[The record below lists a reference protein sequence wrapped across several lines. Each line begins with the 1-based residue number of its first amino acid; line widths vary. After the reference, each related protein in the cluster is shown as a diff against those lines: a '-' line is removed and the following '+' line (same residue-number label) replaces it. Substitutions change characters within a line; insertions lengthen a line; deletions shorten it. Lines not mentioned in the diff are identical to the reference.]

1 MQSKNKTIATTARTR
16 EILNTYNLRAKKNFG
31 QNFLVD
37 ASVTGRMASTLRDDS
52 VVIEVGPGI
61 GSLTEELAK
70 RAKHVRSYEIDERLI
85 PVLEDTLKDYDN
97 VEIVLQ
103 DILETDINKELQPL
117 VEKYKHIEFAAN
129 LPYYITTPVLFK
141 LFESSIPFEKI
152 VVMIQKEVADR
163 FSAKPGTKEYG
174 ALSVESQYLYDV
186 KKLFNVLRTSFNP
199 APNVDSAVIS
209 FTKHEKNEAVDNE
222 ELFFEI
228 VKACF
233 KQRRKTLYNNLR
245 EYFDSKEKAELLL
258 LKANIPLETRAEMLD
273 LNLYIELYKAL
284 KEIITNER

>member
-117 VEKYKHIEFAAN
+117 VDKYKHIEFVAN

-186 KKLFNVLRTSFNP
+186 KKLFNVPRTSFNP

-209 FTKHEKNEAVDNE
+209 FTKHEKNKAVDNE
-222 ELFFEI
+222 ELFFEL

-245 EYFDSKEKAELLL
+245 EYFDSKEKAESLL

-273 LNLYIELYKAL
+273 LNQYIELYKAL

>member
-37 ASVTGRMASTLRDDS
+37 ASVTGRMASTLRDDG

-117 VEKYKHIEFAAN
+117 VDKYKHIEFAAN

-186 KKLFNVLRTSFNP
+186 KKLFNVPRTSFNP

-209 FTKHEKNEAVDNE
+209 FTKHEKNKTVDNE
-222 ELFFEI
+222 KLFFEL

-245 EYFDSKEKAELLL
+245 EYFDSKEKAESLL

-273 LNLYIELYKAL
+273 LNQYIELYKAL

>member
-37 ASVTGRMASTLRDDS
+37 ASVTGRMASTLRDDG

-117 VEKYKHIEFAAN
+117 VDKYKHIEFAAN
-129 LPYYITTPVLFK
+129 LPYYIKTPVLFK

-186 KKLFNVLRTSFNP
+186 KKLFNVPRTSFNP
-199 APNVDSAVIS
+199 EPNVDSAVIS
-209 FTKHEKNEAVDNE
+209 FTKHEKNKTVDNE
-222 ELFFEI
+222 KLFFEL

-233 KQRRKTLYNNLR
+233 KQRRKTLYNNLK
-245 EYFDSKEKAELLL
+245 EYFDSKEKAESLL

-273 LNLYIELYKAL
+273 LNQYIELYKAL

>member
-37 ASVTGRMASTLRDDS
+37 ASVTGRMASTLRDDG

-117 VEKYKHIEFAAN
+117 VDKYKHIEFAAN

-186 KKLFNVLRTSFNP
+186 KKLFNVPRTSFNP

-209 FTKHEKNEAVDNE
+209 FTKHEKNKTVDNE
-222 ELFFEI
+222 KLFFEL

-233 KQRRKTLYNNLR
+233 KQRRKTLYNNLK
-245 EYFDSKEKAELLL
+245 EYFDSKEKAESIL

-273 LNLYIELYKAL
+273 LNQYIELYKAL

>member
-37 ASVTGRMASTLRDDS
+37 ASVTGRMASTLRDDG

-70 RAKHVRSYEIDERLI
+70 RAKYVRSYEIDERLI

-186 KKLFNVLRTSFNP
+186 KKLFNVPRTSFNP

-209 FTKHEKNEAVDNE
+209 FTKHEKNEAIDNE
-222 ELFFEI
+222 ELFFEL

-245 EYFDSKEKAELLL
+245 EYFDSKEKAESLL

-273 LNLYIELYKAL
+273 LNQYIELYKAL

>member
-37 ASVTGRMASTLRDDS
+37 ASVTGRMASTLRDDG

-117 VEKYKHIEFAAN
+117 VDKYKHIEFAAN

-186 KKLFNVLRTSFNP
+186 KKLFNVPRTSFNP

-209 FTKHEKNEAVDNE
+209 FTKHEKNETVDNE
-222 ELFFEI
+222 ELFFEL

-233 KQRRKTLYNNLR
+233 KQRRKTLYNNLK
-245 EYFDSKEKAELLL
+245 EYFDSKEKAESLL

-273 LNLYIELYKAL
+273 LNQYVELYKAL

>member
-1 MQSKNKTIATTARTR
+1 MQSKNKKIATTARTR

-37 ASVTGRMASTLRDDS
+37 ASVTGRMASTLRDDG

-117 VEKYKHIEFAAN
+117 VDKYKHIEFAAN

-163 FSAKPGTKEYG
+163 FSARPGTKEYG

-186 KKLFNVLRTSFNP
+186 KKLFNVPRTSFNP

-209 FTKHEKNEAVDNE
+209 FTKHEKNKTVDNE
-222 ELFFEI
+222 KLFFEL

-233 KQRRKTLYNNLR
+233 KQRRKTLYNNLK
-245 EYFDSKEKAELLL
+245 EYFDSKEKAESLL
-258 LKANIPLETRAEMLD
+258 LKANIPLETRAERLD
-273 LNLYIELYKAL
+273 LNQYVELYKAL

>member
-37 ASVTGRMASTLRDDS
+37 ASVTGRMASTLRDDG

-141 LFESSIPFEKI
+141 LFESNIPFEKI

-186 KKLFNVLRTSFNP
+186 KKLFNVPRTSFNP

-222 ELFFEI
+222 ELFFEL

-245 EYFDSKEKAELLL
+245 EYFDSKEKSESLL

-273 LNLYIELYKAL
+273 LNQYIELYKAL

>member
-37 ASVTGRMASTLRDDS
+37 ASVTGRMASTLRDDG

-117 VEKYKHIEFAAN
+117 VDKYKHIEFAAN

-186 KKLFNVLRTSFNP
+186 KKLFNVPRTSFNP

-209 FTKHEKNEAVDNE
+209 FTKHEKNKTVDNE
-222 ELFFEI
+222 KLFFEL

-273 LNLYIELYKAL
+273 LNQYIELYKAL
-284 KEIITNER
+284 KGIITNER

>member
-37 ASVTGRMASTLRDDS
+37 ASVTGRMASTLRDDG

-117 VEKYKHIEFAAN
+117 VDKYKHIEFAAN

-186 KKLFNVLRTSFNP
+186 KKLFNVPRTSFNP

-222 ELFFEI
+222 ELFFEL

-258 LKANIPLETRAEMLD
+258 LKANILLETRAEMLD
-273 LNLYIELYKAL
+273 LNQYIELYKAL

>member
-186 KKLFNVLRTSFNP
+186 KKLFNVPRTSFNP

-245 EYFDSKEKAELLL
+245 EYFDSKEKAESLL

-273 LNLYIELYKAL
+273 LNQYIELYKAL

>member
-37 ASVTGRMASTLRDDS
+37 ASVTGRMASTLRDDG

-103 DILETDINKELQPL
+103 DILETDINKELQSL
-117 VEKYKHIEFAAN
+117 VDKYKHIEFAAN

-174 ALSVESQYLYDV
+174 ALSVESQYLYDI
-186 KKLFNVLRTSFNP
+186 KKLFNVPRTSFNP

-209 FTKHEKNEAVDNE
+209 FTKHEKNKTVDNE
-222 ELFFEI
+222 KLFFEL

-245 EYFDSKEKAELLL
+245 EYFDSKEKAESLL

-273 LNLYIELYKAL
+273 LNQYIELYKAL

>member
-37 ASVTGRMASTLRDDS
+37 ASVTGRMASTLRDDG

-117 VEKYKHIEFAAN
+117 VDKYKHIEFAAN

-186 KKLFNVLRTSFNP
+186 KKLFNVPRTSFNP

-209 FTKHEKNEAVDNE
+209 FTKHEKNKTVDNE
-222 ELFFEI
+222 KLFFEL

-233 KQRRKTLYNNLR
+233 KQRRKTLYNNLK
-245 EYFDSKEKAELLL
+245 EYFDSKEKAESLV

-273 LNLYIELYKAL
+273 LNQYIELYKAL

>member
-37 ASVTGRMASTLRDDS
+37 ASVTGRMASTLRDDGA
-52 VVIEVGPGI
+52 VIEVGPGI

-117 VEKYKHIEFAAN
+117 ADKYKHIEFAAN

-186 KKLFNVLRTSFNP
+186 KKLFNVPRTSFNP

-209 FTKHEKNEAVDNE
+209 FTKHEKNETVDNE
-222 ELFFEI
+222 ELFFEL

-273 LNLYIELYKAL
+273 LNQYIELYKAL

>member
-37 ASVTGRMASTLRDDS
+37 ASVTGRMASTLRDDG

-117 VEKYKHIEFAAN
+117 VDKYKHIEFAAN

-186 KKLFNVLRTSFNP
+186 KKLFNVPRTSFNP

-209 FTKHEKNEAVDNE
+209 FTKHEKNKTVDNE
-222 ELFFEI
+222 KLFFEL

-245 EYFDSKEKAELLL
+245 EYFDSKEKAESLL
-258 LKANIPLETRAEMLD
+258 LKTNIPLETRAEMLD
-273 LNLYIELYKAL
+273 LNQYIELYKAL

>member
-37 ASVTGRMASTLRDDS
+37 ASVTGRMASTLRDDG

-117 VEKYKHIEFAAN
+117 VDKYKHIEFAAN

-186 KKLFNVLRTSFNP
+186 KKLFNVPRTSFNP

-222 ELFFEI
+222 ELFFEL

-245 EYFDSKEKAELLL
+245 EYFDSKEKAESLL

>member
-37 ASVTGRMASTLRDDS
+37 ASVTGRMASTLRDDG

-103 DILETDINKELQPL
+103 DILETDINKELQSL
-117 VEKYKHIEFAAN
+117 VDKYKHIEFAAN

-186 KKLFNVLRTSFNP
+186 KKLFNVPRTSFNP

-209 FTKHEKNEAVDNE
+209 FTKHEKNKTVDNE
-222 ELFFEI
+222 KLFFEL

-245 EYFDSKEKAELLL
+245 EYFDSKEKAESLL

-273 LNLYIELYKAL
+273 LNQYIELYKAL

>member
-37 ASVTGRMASTLRDDS
+37 ASVTGRMASTLRDDG

-186 KKLFNVLRTSFNP
+186 KKLFNVPRTSFNP

-222 ELFFEI
+222 ELFFEL

-245 EYFDSKEKAELLL
+245 EYFDSKEKAESLL
-258 LKANIPLETRAEMLD
+258 LKANIPLETIAEMLD
-273 LNLYIELYKAL
+273 LNQYIELYKAL

>member
-37 ASVTGRMASTLRDDS
+37 ASVTGRMASTLRDDG

-117 VEKYKHIEFAAN
+117 VDKYKHIEFAAN

-186 KKLFNVLRTSFNP
+186 KKLFNVPRTSFNP

-209 FTKHEKNEAVDNE
+209 FTKHEKNKTVDNE
-222 ELFFEI
+222 KLFFEL

-273 LNLYIELYKAL
+273 LNQYIELYKAL
-284 KEIITNER
+284 KEIITNEK

>member
-37 ASVTGRMASTLRDDS
+37 ASVTGRMASTLRDDG

-117 VEKYKHIEFAAN
+117 ADKYKHIEFAAN

-186 KKLFNVLRTSFNP
+186 KKLFNVPRTSFNP

-209 FTKHEKNEAVDNE
+209 FTKHEKNKTVDNE
-222 ELFFEI
+222 ELFFEL

-233 KQRRKTLYNNLR
+233 KQRRKTLYNNLK
-245 EYFDSKEKAELLL
+245 EYFDSKEKAESLL

-273 LNLYIELYKAL
+273 LNQYIELYKAL

>member
-37 ASVTGRMASTLRDDS
+37 ASVTGRMASTLRDDGA
-52 VVIEVGPGI
+52 VIEVGPGI

-117 VEKYKHIEFAAN
+117 VDKYKHIEFAAN

-186 KKLFNVLRTSFNP
+186 KKLFNVPRTSFNP

-209 FTKHEKNEAVDNE
+209 FTKHEKNKTVDNE
-222 ELFFEI
+222 KLFFEL

-233 KQRRKTLYNNLR
+233 KQRRKTLYNNLK
-245 EYFDSKEKAELLL
+245 EYFDSKEKAESLL

-273 LNLYIELYKAL
+273 LNQYIELYKAL

>member
-37 ASVTGRMASTLRDDS
+37 ASVTGRMASTLRDDG

-117 VEKYKHIEFAAN
+117 VDKYKHIEFAAN

-163 FSAKPGTKEYG
+163 FSAKPGTKEYC

-186 KKLFNVLRTSFNP
+186 KKLFNVPRTSFNP

-209 FTKHEKNEAVDNE
+209 FTKHEKNKTVDNE
-222 ELFFEI
+222 KLFFEL

-273 LNLYIELYKAL
+273 LNQYIELYKAL

>member
-37 ASVTGRMASTLRDDS
+37 ASVTGRMASTLRDDGA
-52 VVIEVGPGI
+52 VIEVGPGI

-117 VEKYKHIEFAAN
+117 ADKYKHIEFAAN

-186 KKLFNVLRTSFNP
+186 KKLFNVPRTSFNP

-209 FTKHEKNEAVDNE
+209 FTKHEKNKTVDNE
-222 ELFFEI
+222 KLFFEL

-233 KQRRKTLYNNLR
+233 KQRRKTLYNNLK
-245 EYFDSKEKAELLL
+245 EYFDSKEKAESLL

-273 LNLYIELYKAL
+273 LNQYIELYKAL

>member
-37 ASVTGRMASTLRDDS
+37 ASVTGRMASTLRNDG

-117 VEKYKHIEFAAN
+117 VDKYKHIEFAAN

-186 KKLFNVLRTSFNP
+186 KKLFNVPRTSFNP

-209 FTKHEKNEAVDNE
+209 FTKHEKNKTVDNE
-222 ELFFEI
+222 KLFFEL

-273 LNLYIELYKAL
+273 LNQYIELYKAL

>member
-37 ASVTGRMASTLRDDS
+37 ASVTGRMASTLRDDGA
-52 VVIEVGPGI
+52 VIEVGPGI

-117 VEKYKHIEFAAN
+117 VDKYKHIEFAAN

-186 KKLFNVLRTSFNP
+186 KKLFNVPRTSFNP

-209 FTKHEKNEAVDNE
+209 FTKHEKNETVDNE
-222 ELFFEI
+222 ELFFEL

-273 LNLYIELYKAL
+273 LNQYIELYKAL

>member
-37 ASVTGRMASTLRDDS
+37 ASVTGRMASTLRDDG

-61 GSLTEELAK
+61 GSLTEELAQ
-70 RAKHVRSYEIDERLI
+70 RAKHVRSYDIDGRLI

-97 VEIVLQ
+97 AEIVLQ

-117 VEKYKHIEFAAN
+117 VDKYKHIEFAAN

-141 LFESSIPFEKI
+141 LFESNIPFEKI

-186 KKLFNVLRTSFNP
+186 KKLFNVPRTSFNP

-209 FTKHEKNEAVDNE
+209 FTKHEKNKTVDNE
-222 ELFFEI
+222 KLFFEL

-273 LNLYIELYKAL
+273 WDQYIELYKAL

>member
-186 KKLFNVLRTSFNP
+186 KKLFNVPRTSFNP

>member
-37 ASVTGRMASTLRDDS
+37 ASVTGRMASTLRDDG

-117 VEKYKHIEFAAN
+117 VDKYKHIEFAAN

-186 KKLFNVLRTSFNP
+186 KKLFNVPRTSFNP

-209 FTKHEKNEAVDNE
+209 FTKHEKNETVDNE
-222 ELFFEI
+222 KLFFEL

-245 EYFDSKEKAELLL
+245 EHFDSKEKAELLL

-273 LNLYIELYKAL
+273 LNQYIELYKAL

>member
-186 KKLFNVLRTSFNP
+186 KKLFNVPRTSFNP

-222 ELFFEI
+222 ELFFEL

-245 EYFDSKEKAELLL
+245 EYFDSKEKAESLL

>member
-37 ASVTGRMASTLRDDS
+37 ASVTGRMASTLRDDG

-61 GSLTEELAK
+61 GSLTEELTK

-117 VEKYKHIEFAAN
+117 VDKYKHIEFAAN

-186 KKLFNVLRTSFNP
+186 KKLFNVPRTSFNP

-209 FTKHEKNEAVDNE
+209 FTKHEKNKTVDNE
-222 ELFFEI
+222 KLFFEL

-273 LNLYIELYKAL
+273 LNQYIELYKAL

>member
-117 VEKYKHIEFAAN
+117 VDKYKHIEFVAN

-186 KKLFNVLRTSFNP
+186 KKLFNVPRTSFNP

-209 FTKHEKNEAVDNE
+209 FTKHEKNKTVDNE
-222 ELFFEI
+222 KLFFEL

-245 EYFDSKEKAELLL
+245 EYFDSKEKAESLL

>member
-37 ASVTGRMASTLRDDS
+37 ASVTGRMASTLRDDG

-186 KKLFNVLRTSFNP
+186 KKLFNVPRTSFNP

-209 FTKHEKNEAVDNE
+209 FTKNEKNEAVDNE
-222 ELFFEI
+222 ELFFEL

-245 EYFDSKEKAELLL
+245 EYFDSKEKAESLL

>member
-1 MQSKNKTIATTARTR
+1 MQSKTKTIATTARTR

-186 KKLFNVLRTSFNP
+186 KKLFNVPRTSFNP

>member
-37 ASVTGRMASTLRDDS
+37 ASVTGRMASTLRDDG

-186 KKLFNVLRTSFNP
+186 KKLFNVPRTSFNP

-222 ELFFEI
+222 ELFFEL

-245 EYFDSKEKAELLL
+245 EYFDSKEKAESLL

-273 LNLYIELYKAL
+273 LNQYIELYKAL
-284 KEIITNER
+284 KEIITDER

>member
-37 ASVTGRMASTLRDDS
+37 ASVTGRMASTLRDDG

-117 VEKYKHIEFAAN
+117 VDKYKHIEFAAN

-186 KKLFNVLRTSFNP
+186 KKLFNVPRTSFNP

-209 FTKHEKNEAVDNE
+209 FTKHEKNETVDNE
-222 ELFFEI
+222 KLFFEL

-273 LNLYIELYKAL
+273 LNQYIELYKAL

>member
-37 ASVTGRMASTLRDDS
+37 ASVTGRMASTLRDDG

-103 DILETDINKELQPL
+103 DILETDINKELQSL
-117 VEKYKHIEFAAN
+117 VDKYKHIEFAAN

-174 ALSVESQYLYDV
+174 ALSVESQYLYDI
-186 KKLFNVLRTSFNP
+186 KKLFNVPRTSFNP

-209 FTKHEKNEAVDNE
+209 FTKHEKNKTVDNE
-222 ELFFEI
+222 KLFFEL

-233 KQRRKTLYNNLR
+233 KQRRKTLYNNLK
-245 EYFDSKEKAELLL
+245 EYFDSKEKAESLL

-273 LNLYIELYKAL
+273 LNQYIELYKAL

>member
-37 ASVTGRMASTLRDDS
+37 ASVTGRMASTLRDDG

-61 GSLTEELAK
+61 GSLTEELVK

-117 VEKYKHIEFAAN
+117 VDKYKHIEFAAN

-186 KKLFNVLRTSFNP
+186 KKLFNVPRTSFNP

-209 FTKHEKNEAVDNE
+209 FTKHEKNETVDNE
-222 ELFFEI
+222 ELFFEL

-273 LNLYIELYKAL
+273 LNQYIELYKAL

>member
-37 ASVTGRMASTLRDDS
+37 ASVTGRMASTLRDDG

-103 DILETDINKELQPL
+103 DILETDINKELQSL
-117 VEKYKHIEFAAN
+117 VDKYKHIEFAAN

-163 FSAKPGTKEYG
+163 FSAKPSTKEYG

-186 KKLFNVLRTSFNP
+186 KKLFNVPRTSFNP

-209 FTKHEKNEAVDNE
+209 FTKHEKNKTVDNE
-222 ELFFEI
+222 KLFFEL

-245 EYFDSKEKAELLL
+245 EYFDSKEKAESLL

-273 LNLYIELYKAL
+273 LNQYIELYKAL

>member
-37 ASVTGRMASTLRDDS
+37 ASVTGRMASTLRDDG

-186 KKLFNVLRTSFNP
+186 KKLFNVPRTSFNP

-222 ELFFEI
+222 ELFFEL

-245 EYFDSKEKAELLL
+245 EYFDSKEKAESLL

-273 LNLYIELYKAL
+273 LNQYIELYKAL

>member
-1 MQSKNKTIATTARTR
+1 MQSKNKSIATTARTR

-37 ASVTGRMASTLRDDS
+37 SSVTARIASNLREDS

-70 RAKHVRSYEIDERLI
+70 RCAFVRSYEIDERLV
-85 PVLEDTLKDYDN
+85 P
-97 VEIVLQ
+97 VLQ
-103 DILETDINKELQPL
+103 DTLQEYENKEIILQDFLEADIDNDLKPL

-141 LFESSIPFEKI
+141 IFESSIPFEKI

-163 FSAKPGTKEYG
+163 FSAVPGTKEYG

-186 KKLFNVLRTSFNP
+186 KKLFNVPRTAFNP
-199 APNVDSAVIS
+199 APNVDSAIVS
-209 FTKHEKNEAVDNE
+209 FTMHEKSQSIDNE
-222 ELFFEI
+222 EKFFELI
-228 VKACF
+228 KACF

-245 EYFDSKEKAELLL
+245 EYFDSSDLAKEVLTKASI
-258 LKANIPLETRAEMLD
+258 ALETRAEMLSLED
-273 LNLYIELYKAL
+273 YIRLYEAT
-284 KEIITNER
+284 KEIISNER